1 MKLTLSPSKYDA
13 LSYCPCFSYPPYE
26 SDAASEG
33 TLLHES
39 FESGDVEELND
50 EQARVVAKAN
60 EALESLKTGWLGW
73 NPDDRV
79 GFREHNEERVKN
91 SLGHSGAMDR
101 CLVAIERKRAIV
113 ADLKTGR
120 LGLIAD
126 AKESLQLAG
135 YVDATFG
142 MYPDL
147 EEVMA
152 LLISPRTN
160 ELESHIYLN
169 SDRQGIHDRLQKMA
183 DGAENPFK
191 KPRVHDILCKKCHY
205 LATCPAANVALQP
218 AADAALSFPVHELL
232 KPVADLDETGIS
244 RNLAMID
251 LLVEYGKARKPL
263 LVERVFAEG
272 LEVPGYS
279 KREREGSAFVAAE
292 DTGSAYEKLRGAMPV
307 EDFLKCV
314 GKVSLTKLAEAL
326 AVDGADSKAAA
337 KREARQAV
345 EDALGELVQ
354 RGNPVKFLQRSAK
367 LSSEL
372 LLKGADL

>member
-1 MKLTLSPSKYDA
+1 MH
-13 LSYCPCFSYPPYE
+13 
-26 SDAASEG
+26 G
-33 TLLHES
+33 S
-39 FESGDVEELND
+39 FDSGETDELND
-50 EQARVVAKAN
+50 EQVRVVAKAN
-60 EALESLKTGWLGW
+60 EALDSLKTGWLGW
-73 NPDDRV
+73 LDDDRV
-79 GFREHNEERVKN
+79 NFRSHNEERVKN
-91 SLGHSGAMDR
+91 SLGHSGAMDK
-101 CLVAIERKRAIV
+101 CLVAIARKRAIV

-152 LLISPRTN
+152 VLISPRTN
-160 ELESHIYLN
+160 ELESHVYVN
-169 SDRQGIHDRLQKMA
+169 SDRQSIHDRLQKMA

-191 KPRVHDILCKKCHY
+191 KPKVHDILCKKCQY

-232 KPVADLDETGIS
+232 KPVTDLDETGIS

-263 LVERVFAEG
+263 LTERVFSEG

-279 KREREGSAFVAAE
+279 RREREGNAYVAVE
-292 DTGSAYEKLRGAMPV
+292 NTGSAYEKLRGAMPV

-314 GKVSLTKLAEAL
+314 GKVSLAKLAEAL
-326 AVDGADSKAAA
+326 AIDGADSKAAA

-354 RGNPVKFLQRSAK
+354 HGNPVKFLQRSAK